1 MRLKGLIK
9 FREKIPWFSGKK
21 ILILP
26 IYFILVFI
34 ASILVMIWFDSVPG
48 RVISS
53 QVNLIGLALSPLI
66 GELVI
71 ATIGFL
77 LVYQMWFWREKLK
90 AKYGQLSYQRIFLV
104 GFTGVLCV
112 LSLGIN
118 LYIPFW
124 LFSPSFWMQSPLQL
138 LVQPIE
144 FFIPLAG
151 PIIFWIRMVFAVFFL
166 IMGIGMAVR
175 SLQIFGFDYMTVVY
189 LYFPEESQ
197 LQEHEIYSVLRHP
210 AYSGAIAVGLGG
222 VFFNFTIY
230 SIILI
235 IVLII
240 GFYFHIY
247 FVEEKELL
255 LRFGKSFQEYRK
267 EVPAFFV
274 KPGKVGVLLSFLLK

>member
-1 MRLKGLIK
+1 
-9 FREKIPWFSGKK
+9 
-21 ILILP
+21 
-26 IYFILVFI
+26 
-34 ASILVMIWFDSVPG
+34 MIWFDSVPG

-53 QVNLIGLALSPLI
+53 QVNFIGLALSPLI

-77 LVYQMWFWREKLK
+77 LVYQMWFWRERLK

-124 LFSPSFWMQSPLQL
+124 LFSPSFWMQSPLQI

-151 PIIFWIRMVFAVFFL
+151 PIIFWIRMVFTVLFL
-166 IMGIGMAVR
+166 VVGIGMAVR
-175 SLQIFGFDYMTVVY
+175 SLQNFGFDYMTVVY

-222 VFFNFTIY
+222 MFFNFTIY

-240 GFYFHIY
+240 GFYF
-247 FVEEKELL
+247 
-255 LRFGKSFQEYRK
+255 
-267 EVPAFFV
+267 
-274 KPGKVGVLLSFLLK
+274 